1 MPRPQKHQ
9 CLRAKTLVPAHPM
22 WPQFPKL
29 TCVGTGPRPCDDS
42 GDDATLGHPLLAAE
56 RRLSRPSHS
65 DTKAS
70 SVTRRRRD
78 LGSRPGHGGGRGY
91 MALHVARYVGISTLV
106 PIVSSVCISLLRE
119 YISSVHSEYSNGR
132 GVPPL
137 VRHLGPDSYV
147 GTIDCARLVTKA
159 RATCR
164 LRKYDDSGVIQ
175 VWSECCRCNYFDQDL
190 PTIMYAR
197 VGLSDQP
204 AHTGARQLRN
214 PLCTLRLWRQN
225 CHRLVLLCCRHFLYA
240 NLMRASRQLPTWL
253 SHSCG
258 CTWPPH
264 TMQEDASPDADDAE
278 MWS

>member
-1 MPRPQKHQ
+1 MSGDEGRSSPHHRPLQPESRDRRLVAAAYKNPNSYTQKHQCRDHKNTNAYTQKPPMPRPQKHQ
-9 CLRAKTLVPAHPM
+9 CLRAKTLVPAHPL

-119 YISSVHSEYSNGR
+119 YISSVHSEYSNSR

-175 VWSECCRCNYFDQDL
+175 VWSECCRCDL
-190 PTIMYAR
+190 IKTCQQSCMP
-197 VGLSDQP
+197 VSD
-204 AHTGARQLRN
+204 
-214 PLCTLRLWRQN
+214 
-225 CHRLVLLCCRHFLYA
+225 
-240 NLMRASRQLPTWL
+240 
-253 SHSCG
+253 
-258 CTWPPH
+258 
-264 TMQEDASPDADDAE
+264 
-278 MWS
+278 